1 MEVELRAVEC
11 AVALVD
17 DILLAHLGDGF
28 LECVL
33 RKLPVGL
40 VAHMVVGHGGKL
52 YLIRQTEQ
60 RIDLVKELD
69 NALYLV
75 LHLIPSHEDVCIVL
89 REAADTEQAVQSAG
103 QLMAVDKAELAHTK
117 RQVTVGV
124 RLGLI
129 NEHTARAVHGL
140 DGVILAVD
148 LRGVHILFV
157 MEPVTGG
164 LPQLAV

>member
-1 MEVELRAVEC
+1 
-11 AVALVD
+11 
-17 DILLAHLGDGF
+17 
-28 LECVL
+28 
-33 RKLPVGL
+33 
-40 VAHMVVGHGGKL
+40 
-52 YLIRQTEQ
+52 
-60 RIDLVKELD
+60 
-69 NALYLV
+69 
-75 LHLIPSHEDVCIVL
+75 
-89 REAADTEQAVQSAG
+89 
-103 QLMAVDKAELAHTK
+103 MAVDKAELAHSHG
-117 RQVTVGV
+117 QVTVGV